1 MAQIDVVSD
10 AYTTF
15 RIVALGTNQ
24 SCHFRSMR
32 YIVNK
37 GIPGRRGG
45 KIRRRM
51 NVRKAH
57 LRIIVY
63 EIEAQQRIKTEKQV
77 GMSMIN
83 TRIDV
88 DQVDASASVS

>member
-1 MAQIDVVSD
+1 
-10 AYTTF
+10 
-15 RIVALGTNQ
+15 
-24 SCHFRSMR
+24 
-32 YIVNK
+32 
-37 GIPGRRGG
+37 
-45 KIRRRM
+45 M